1 MELRQLRSL
10 VTLAETGFNVTE
22 AASQLH
28 LVQSAVS
35 QHMTKLE
42 DELGVVIFNRQGRR
56 LTGFTEAGN
65 QVLFYARKAL
75 SDTSNIQAIGRDFV
89 EDSKGVLRIGT
100 THTQACYMLPPVL
113 RSFSQRYPGVDVQL
127 HQGSPRQLIEMIK
140 KDHVDFIVCTEALG
154 DDALLD
160 AIHCYRWNRS
170 LIAPDGHPV
179 LQQNPLTHEHLCEY
193 SLITYVSGFTG
204 ADHFKKS
211 FARLGLKPRIVLSA
225 ADTDVIKTYV
235 REGFGVGI
243 IVSFAY
249 SETKDQGLKA
259 RDLSQLFPWEVTRIA
274 YMKERYLR
282 RYEQQF
288 IDLLQNGVGDNALS
302 LLKD

>member
-10 VTLAETGFNVTE
+10 VTLAECEFNVT
-22 AASQLH
+22 AAATQLH

-35 QHMTKLE
+35 QHMTRLE
-42 DELGVVIFNRQGRR
+42 EELGVVLFNRQGRR
-56 LTGFTEAGN
+56 LTGFTEAGH

-89 EDSKGVLRIGT
+89 EENRGVLRLGT

-113 RSFSQRYPGVDVQL
+113 RAFRLRYPEVDVQL
-127 HQGSPRQLIEMIK
+127 HQGSPKQLIEMIK
-140 KDHVDFIVCTEALG
+140 KDWVDFIICTEAL
-154 DDALLD
+154 AEEPLLD
-160 AIHCYRWNRS
+160 SIHCYRWNRS
-170 LIAPDGHPV
+170 LIAPQGHPV
-179 LQQNPLTHEHLCEY
+179 LMQNPLTHEHLCAY
-193 SLITYVSGFTG
+193 PLITYVSGFTG

-211 FARLGLKPRIVLSA
+211 FARFGLKPRIVLSA

-249 SETKDQGLKA
+249 SAEKDRGLEA

-274 YMKERYLR
+274 YPKERYLR
-282 RYEQQF
+282 RFEQQF

-302 LLKD
+302 LLKE